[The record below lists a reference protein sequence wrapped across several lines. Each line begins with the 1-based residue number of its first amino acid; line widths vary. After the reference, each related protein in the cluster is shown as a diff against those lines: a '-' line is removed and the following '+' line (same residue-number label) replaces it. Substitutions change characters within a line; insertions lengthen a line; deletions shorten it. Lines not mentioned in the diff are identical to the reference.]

1 MCAHLFPRLRV
12 ALMVSI
18 SSILLQSGLVPIE
31 VSAAEVVK
39 IATID
44 AGGSA
49 RVGEYASQ
57 AIVVGNPAVAY
68 YDATNGD
75 LLYVRAT
82 NPQGTSW
89 GTPVVVESA
98 GNVGAYCSLEVV
110 NGSPAI
116 AYYRILNNASV
127 ATADTQLNYVRA
139 TDATG
144 AAWGV
149 PVVIDPA
156 TGMIVA
162 NGTAVVEEGS
172 VSLKVVNGNPAV
184 AYYKGSI
191 PAGDNGG
198 RNFQFVRASTPDGS
212 AWSAPLNVTPNG
224 PSQGYYAEMEIVN
237 GRALVVD
244 IQGSQGGMEFFR
256 ASDSN
261 GGVWSNGVVTPDRNT
276 GSFPLFTG
284 GNLSLGVVAGQP
296 ALSYYEIS
304 QGDLRFTRAGNTDGT
319 AWPAAAGPSG
329 SAQTV
334 VDSSGD
340 VGRFSSLQI
349 VDGLPAISYYDR
361 GNGDLKLV
369 KATSADGSAWGAPRS
384 LDTAGD
390 VGSHSSMRPVEGGLG
405 IAYFDAT
412 GGHLKYA
419 FVGIE
424 SAPNIEVQADAIPL
438 ANGATVSF
446 GSVLPGQ
453 SAQRTISI
461 TNSGTA
467 PLGSLAVSIDGS
479 GAAQFV
485 LSPFGTASLAPGAGA
500 QFTVTF
506 SPSGTAGSSAVIHIA
521 SNDPDAGLFN
531 IVVTGSQTPE
541 AEALAFD
548 GVNDFVTRTAP
559 QGLPVGNADYTA
571 EFWVNYAGGQA
582 HHRWFF
588 WHGGFDAPDQISI
601 YGVDN
606 DNGNRIRI
614 HHLSPNDRLTDV
626 VLPLNVWTHLAF
638 VYHGATRTTDILL
651 NGELK
656 QSVTIGSAL
665 NLSSKNIQMGTFD
678 SDPGFAFR
686 GRIDEV
692 RLWTHARTAEQIQ
705 GYRNTELS
713 GAEVGLA
720 AYYQFNQG
728 FADASN
734 PAETVV
740 PDLSVNANAAT
751 LKNFALNGPGSN
763 WSAPGPFALV
773 PEIDVQVDGASVASG
788 ADLTFGAVKPG
799 ASISRTITITNTG
812 TTKLTGLALSVAGPG
827 AAGFSFNAPART
839 FIAPGSSVPVTVTFA
854 PTALL
859 ASPATLHITSS
870 DASENPFDLVL
881 SGTVLPPSEALAFDG
896 VNDFA
901 TRSNPVGIPVGNA
914 DYTAEFWVNYAGGQ
928 AGHRWF
934 FWHGGFDA
942 PDQISIYG
950 VDNSNGHRIRIHHL
964 SPNDRL
970 TGVVLPLNV
979 WTHLAFVYH
988 SATLTTDIYLNGA
1001 FAETVTISSALNLSA
1016 KNVQVGTFNSD
1027 PGFAMKG
1034 RMDEVRLWTYARS
1047 AQQIQAAR
1055 LHELNG
1061 ASAGLALYFQCN
1073 QGDPDGNN
1081 SSETALIDASRNGNH
1096 ATLRN
1101 LALTGSDSNFTRP
1114 GAVAFGNLLPE
1125 PSLRI
1130 ESPAGGTLPAVFVM
1144 PTVTLGSAPSTQ
1156 TFVIRNTGAFGEL
1169 NLGAISFSSETE
1181 PGAFTVTQPAATTL
1195 APGEHTSITLTL
1207 QPTSV
1212 TTRTATLSIPS
1223 NDLDHPVTQ
1232 IAVQGHVI
1240 ASQYA
1245 AWRATFFGTSADI
1258 PANGPLA
1265 DADGDGMPNLL
1276 EFALGLNPGSNES
1289 APSTPVAYDP
1299 ATRTMTYQYVRSKAA
1314 VAAGLI
1320 FTVEWALALDTP
1332 WSATNVTES
1341 VTSLSAGLETVTA
1354 TISAPDT
1361 RLFTRLKVTEP

>member
-1 MCAHLFPRLRV
+1 
-12 ALMVSI
+12 
-18 SSILLQSGLVPIE
+18 
-31 VSAAEVVK
+31 
-39 IATID
+39 
-44 AGGSA
+44 
-49 RVGEYASQ
+49 
-57 AIVVGNPAVAY
+57 
-68 YDATNGD
+68 
-75 LLYVRAT
+75 
-82 NPQGTSW
+82 
-89 GTPVVVESA
+89 
-98 GNVGAYCSLEVV
+98 
-110 NGSPAI
+110 
-116 AYYRILNNASV
+116 
-127 ATADTQLNYVRA
+127 
-139 TDATG
+139 
-144 AAWGV
+144 
-149 PVVIDPA
+149 
-156 TGMIVA
+156 
-162 NGTAVVEEGS
+162 
-172 VSLKVVNGNPAV
+172 
-184 AYYKGSI
+184 
-191 PAGDNGG
+191 
-198 RNFQFVRASTPDGS
+198 
-212 AWSAPLNVTPNG
+212 
-224 PSQGYYAEMEIVN
+224 
-237 GRALVVD
+237 
-244 IQGSQGGMEFFR
+244 
-256 ASDSN
+256 
-261 GGVWSNGVVTPDRNT
+261 
-276 GSFPLFTG
+276 
-284 GNLSLGVVAGQP
+284 
-296 ALSYYEIS
+296 
-304 QGDLRFTRAGNTDGT
+304 
-319 AWPAAAGPSG
+319 
-329 SAQTV
+329 
-334 VDSSGD
+334 
-340 VGRFSSLQI
+340 
-349 VDGLPAISYYDR
+349 
-361 GNGDLKLV
+361 
-369 KATSADGSAWGAPRS
+369 
-384 LDTAGD
+384 
-390 VGSHSSMRPVEGGLG
+390 MRPVEGGLG
-405 IAYFDAT
+405 IAYFDAS
-412 GGHLKYA
+412 GGHLKYV

-424 SAPNIEVQADAIPL
+424 
-438 ANGATVSF
+438 
-446 GSVLPGQ
+446 
-453 SAQRTISI
+453 
-461 TNSGTA
+461 
-467 PLGSLAVSIDGS
+467 
-479 GAAQFV
+479 
-485 LSPFGTASLAPGAGA
+485 
-500 QFTVTF
+500 
-506 SPSGTAGSSAVIHIA
+506 
-521 SNDPDAGLFN
+521 
-531 IVVTGSQTPE
+531 GSQTPE

-559 QGLPVGNADYTA
+559 QGLPMGNADYTA
-571 EFWVNYAGGQA
+571 EFWVNYAGGQT

-638 VYHGATRTTDILL
+638 VYHGATKTTDILL

-713 GAEVGLA
+713 GAEAGLA

-773 PEIDVQVDGASVASG
+773 PEIDVQADGASVASG

-799 ASISRTITITNTG
+799 ASLSRTITIINTG
-812 TTKLTGLALSVAGPG
+812 TTKLTGLALSADGTG
-827 AAGFSFNAPART
+827 AAGFSFSAPGRT
-839 FIAPGSSVPVTVTFA
+839 FIAPGSSVTVTVTFA
-854 PTALL
+854 PTALI
-859 ASPATLHITSS
+859 ASPATLHIASS
-870 DASENPFDLVL
+870 DANESPFNLAL

-896 VNDFA
+896 VNNFA

-1001 FAETVTISSALNLSA
+1001 FAESVTISSALNLSA

-1027 PGFAMKG
+1027 SGFAMKG
-1034 RMDEVRLWTYARS
+1034 RMDKVRLWTYARS
-1047 AQQIQAAR
+1047 PQQIQAAR

-1061 ASAGLALYFQCN
+1061 ASAGLALYYQFN

-1101 LALTGSDSNFTRP
+1101 LALTGSDSNFARP

-1125 PSLRI
+1125 PALRL
-1130 ESPAGGTLPAVFVM
+1130 ELPAGGTLPALFVM
-1144 PTVTLGSAPSTQ
+1144 PTVTLGSAPSAQ
-1156 TFVIRNTGAFGEL
+1156 TFVIRNTGAFGNL
-1169 NLGAISFSSETE
+1169 NLGAISLSSETE
-1181 PGAFTVTQPAATTL
+1181 PGAFTLTQPAATTL
-1195 APGEHTSITLTL
+1195 APGEQTSITVTL
-1207 QPTSV
+1207 QPTAV
-1212 TTRTATLSIPS
+1212 TARFATLNIPS
-1223 NDLDHPVTQ
+1223 NDLEHPVTQ
-1232 IAVQGHVI
+1232 IVLQGHVI

-1245 AWRATFFGTSADI
+1245 AWRAAFFGTSADS

-1289 APSTPVAYDP
+1289 APPTPVAYDP
-1299 ATRTMTYQYVRSKAA
+1299 ATRTMTCQYVRSKAA

-1341 VTSLSAGLETVTA
+1341 VTSLSAELETVTA